1 MKVEHDVNWD
11 IVLGKKIGLSYSSRH
26 AIEQHD
32 FNVLV
37 LDVSGM
43 LDNIYSCQII
53 NKMAFSESFS
63 QLSDEGVFLLSFVSS
78 VDNFSKVIPHT
89 ESRVSKVLV
98 HKFTVS
104 SLSNSRGAEEHNIP
118 LDLRRHLFR

>member
-1 MKVEHDVNWD
+1 M
-11 IVLGKKIGLSYSSRH
+11 LGTKIGLSYSSRH
-26 AIEQHD
+26 SVEQHD

-43 LDNIYSCQII
+43 LDNIYSCQVI

-63 QLSDEGVFLLSFVSS
+63 QLSDEGVLLLSFVSS